1 MPRKAKPLTPL
12 AINKLQGQ
20 GLHFVGHVDG
30 LGLHISPSGARSW
43 ILRAMVGGKRQ
54 DMGLGSLAEV
64 GFAKAKEKALEYR
77 ELIKKGI
84 NPLTLKQEAKS
95 ALLAERANFLTFN
108 AAAEQYIAA
117 HESGWRNV
125 KHAAQWRST
134 LEQYASPVL
143 GEMHVK
149 AIELGHILKVLEP
162 IWGTKT
168 ETASRLRGR
177 IESVLDWARVRGY
190 RTGENPARWRGN
202 LDALL
207 PERRKVAA
215 IKHHEAMPWH
225 EVSSLWHKL
234 QAGDGISARALSF
247 VLLTACR
254 SGEVRGARWE
264 EIDLERRVWTIPATR
279 MKMAK
284 EHRVPLSPAALAIL
298 KSMEPQQAGVVFQN
312 SKGTPLS
319 DMALA
324 MQLRRLNYACTVHGF
339 RSTFRDWAGETSNFP
354 REVIEHALAHQLKDK
369 AEAAYARGDLFTKRT
384 KLMEAWAGFVSM
396 PKVKVENVTR
406 LRTLGAQL

>member
-1 MPRKAKPLTPL
+1 MPRKAKALTPV
-12 AINKLQGQ
+12 AIKHLQGQ

-30 LGLHISPSGARSW
+30 LGLHIGPSGARSW
-43 ILRAMVGGKRQ
+43 ILRAIVGGKRQ
-54 DMGLGSLAEV
+54 DMGLGSFSEV
-64 GFAKAKEKALEYR
+64 GLAKAREKALEYR
-77 ELIKKGI
+77 DVIKKGF
-84 NPLTLKQEAKS
+84 NPLTLKQEAKA
-95 ALLAERANFLTFN
+95 ALLAERANFMTFTT
-108 AAAEQYIAA
+108 AAEQYIAA
-117 HESGWRNV
+117 QESGWRNV

-134 LEQYASPVL
+134 LEQYASPIL

-149 AIELGHILKVLEP
+149 TIELGHVLKVLEP

-225 EVSSLWHKL
+225 DVGTLWQKL
-234 QAGDGISARALSF
+234 QTGDGISARALSF
-247 VLLTACR
+247 VLLTVCR

-264 EIDLERRVWTIPATR
+264 EIDLERKVWTIPATR

-284 EHRVPLSPAALAIL
+284 EHRVPLTPAALAIL
-298 KSMEPQQAGVVFQN
+298 ESIGQQQVGVVFQN
-312 SKGTPLS
+312 SKGAALS

-324 MQLRRLNYACTVHGF
+324 MQLRRLNYECTVHGF

-369 AEAAYARGDLFTKRT
+369 AEAAYARGDLFTKRI
-384 KLMEAWAGFVSM
+384 KLMEAWAGFLTK
-396 PKVKVENVTR
+396 PLLQGNVVPLAR
-406 LRTLGAQL
+406 DVVNG